1 MADSDFEVI
10 TAPELTMYLG
20 PLVQVDADRLGFL
33 VDLTNGVIMER
44 WTTPVTDPALI
55 PTWVKA
61 IALEVAARP
70 ARNPQG
76 LASWTKS
83 VDDASKTERLP
94 EMAAQAGVFLTSA
107 EAARLGGVKR
117 RRRRMGTIRVRM
129 GY

>member
-10 TAPELTMYLG
+10 TAPELTTYLG
-20 PLVQVDADRLGFL
+20 PLVQVDDNRLGFL
-33 VDLTNGVIMER
+33 VELTNGLVMER
-44 WTTPVTDPALI
+44 WAEPVTDPALI

-61 IALEVAARP
+61 IALEVAGRP

-94 EMAAQAGVFLTSA
+94 ELAAQAGVFLTTA

-117 RRRRMGTIRVRM
+117 RRRRMGTIRVRV